1 MDFLISAPYADK
13 LPKKVAELIR
23 KDIPFAIL
31 IPLTLLN
38 EVDRTGK
45 DSIDEEVRAKRL
57 NMKLVVSTSLGQGWL
72 INHPECKLDKTS
84 HAIFFTTC
92 TNQVLQDK
100 SEDIFLD
107 WTQDASQHS
116 QSKFTPSEQ
125 NTRDI
130 DSAILHSIDEMFS
143 QDAKHALTPR
153 ELRAKKRTRLTEN
166 VYNRQSNTEGQ
177 NSTATVSIN
186 NNSKVR
192 KDKTISLSQCIRT
205 ATHPLHV
212 ISTSR
217 PPDPIETWPDKQ
229 LKEDITKGTIR
240 VPKENLKHGL
250 PTNLIVVKDEK
261 GRERILVPRCQRVRL
276 VTTEHETML
285 HVEGARAH
293 YELARK
299 YIWPNMVREIKII
312 CKACQTCGKAKF
324 ANKICPPNL
333 SKLTR
338 TIFLCQDRPTV
349 LTFMVTPKAK
359 S

>member
-1 MDFLISAPYADK
+1 MDFLISAPYVDK
-13 LPKKVAELIR
+13 LPNETAELIR

-31 IPLTLLN
+31 IPLPLLN
-38 EVDRTGK
+38 EIDRTGN
-45 DSIDEEVRAKRL
+45 DSIDEEVRTKRL

-107 WTQDASQHS
+107 WTQDALQHS

-125 NTRDI
+125 HTRDI
-130 DSAILHSIDEMFS
+130 DSAILRSIDVMFS
-143 QDAKHALTPR
+143 QDAQHALTPR

-166 VYNRQSNTEGQ
+166 VFNRQDNTQGQ

-186 NNSKVR
+186 KNSNVR
-192 KDKTISLSQCIRT
+192 QDKSKDQSQCIRT

-217 PPDPIETWPDKQ
+217 PPDPIETWPVKQ
-229 LKEDITKGTIR
+229 LEEDIPKGTTRI
-240 VPKENLKHGL
+240 PQENLKQGL
-250 PTNLIVVKDEK
+250 PTNRIVVKDEK

-285 HVEGARAH
+285 HVEGARVY

-299 YIWPNMVREIKII
+299 SIWPNREK
-312 CKACQTCGKAKF
+312 K
-324 ANKICPPNL
+324 
-333 SKLTR
+333 
-338 TIFLCQDRPTV
+338 
-349 LTFMVTPKAK
+349 
-359 S
+359 

>member
-13 LPKKVAELIR
+13 LPNKVAELIR

-31 IPLTLLN
+31 IPLPLLN
-38 EVDRTGK
+38 EIDRTGK
-45 DSIDEEVRAKRL
+45 DGIDEEIRAKRL

-72 INHPECKLDKTS
+72 IKHAECKLDKTS

-92 TNQVLQDK
+92 TIQVLQDK

-130 DSAILHSIDEMFS
+130 DSAILRSIDEMFS

-153 ELRAKKRTRLTEN
+153 ELRAKKRTRPTEN
-166 VYNRQSNTEGQ
+166 VFNRQSNTEGQ

-186 NNSKVR
+186 KNSESR
-192 KDKTISLSQCIRT
+192 KDRTKSQTQRIRT

-229 LKEDITKGTIR
+229 LEEDIPEGTTR
-240 VPKENLKHGL
+240 VPQENLKQRF
-250 PTNLIVVKDEK
+250 PINLIVVKDEK
-261 GRERILVPRCQRVRL
+261 GRERILVPRCQRV
-276 VTTEHETML
+276 
-285 HVEGARAH
+285 
-293 YELARK
+293 
-299 YIWPNMVREIKII
+299 
-312 CKACQTCGKAKF
+312 
-324 ANKICPPNL
+324 
-333 SKLTR
+333 
-338 TIFLCQDRPTV
+338 
-349 LTFMVTPKAK
+349 
-359 S
+359 